1 MDAADRTR
9 GPCRRWPTTLA
20 CASFWRPRGSS
31 DGFLSA
37 TCYGTPDQIIEK
49 YRARRE
55 LLGDFEA
62 APAFRFGG
70 IPFEEAKASVRL
82 FAEEVIPELK
92 RWS

>member
-1 MDAADRTR
+1 ML
-9 GPCRRWPTTLA
+9 RRVGAT
-20 CASFWRPRGSS
+20 
-31 DGFLSA
+31 GFLEGFLAA
-37 TCYGTPDQIIEK
+37 TCHGTPEQIIEK

-70 IPFEEAKASVRL
+70 IPFDEAKASVKL

-92 RWS
+92 RWG

>member
-1 MDAADRTR
+1 MLNRVGMT
-9 GPCRRWPTTLA
+9 GFL
-20 CASFWRPRGSS
+20 

-37 TCYGTPDQIIEK
+37 TCYGTPEQIIEK

-70 IPFEEAKASVRL
+70 IPFDEAKASLTL
-82 FAEEVIPELK
+82 FANEVIPELK